1 MGRTLDQARPRIHT
15 ESADPPS
22 PPWHTAGMRAR
33 DLSRTVPVVR
43 PEDHADA
50 ALRLLASSGL
60 PGLVVAEHGSF
71 IVIPASQV
79 MRVVLP
85 RYVLDDPALGR
96 VWDEVSADDLAA
108 RLAGKHV
115 SDLITSLD
123 LDDERPSHMVDGD
136 ATVVEIA
143 AVMAAA
149 HVPLVAVVDRGK
161 LLGVVTVN
169 RLIQHL
175 TP

>member
-1 MGRTLDQARPRIHT
+1 
-15 ESADPPS
+15 
-22 PPWHTAGMRAR
+22 MRAR
-33 DLSRTVPVVR
+33 DLAQAAPTVR
-43 PEDHADA
+43 PGDDA
-50 ALRLLASSGL
+50 TEALGTLASSGL
-60 PGLVVAEHGSF
+60 PGLVVDEGRSF
-71 IVIPASQV
+71 IVVPASQV

-115 SDLITSLD
+115 SDLVAALD
-123 LDDERPSHMVDGD
+123 RDDDQPDQAVDGA

-149 HVPLVAVVDRGK
+149 HVPLVAVVDGGR

-175 TP
+175 AP

>member
-1 MGRTLDQARPRIHT
+1 MTQ
-15 ESADPPS
+15 SAS
-22 PPWHTAGMRAR
+22 A
-33 DLSRTVPVVR
+33 VR
-43 PEDHADA
+43 PGADA
-50 ALRLLASSGL
+50 ALALKTLASSGL
-60 PGLVVAEHGSF
+60 PGLVVDAGGSF
-71 IVIPASQV
+71 VVVPASQ
-79 MRVVLP
+79 MLRVVLP

-96 VWDEVSADDLAA
+96 VWDEVSADGLAD
-108 RLAGKHV
+108 RLAGRHV
-115 SDLITSLD
+115 SDLIDALGW
-123 LDDERPSHMVDGD
+123 DDNGPRHMVDGD

-149 HVPLVAVVDRGK
+149 HVPLVAVVDRGT